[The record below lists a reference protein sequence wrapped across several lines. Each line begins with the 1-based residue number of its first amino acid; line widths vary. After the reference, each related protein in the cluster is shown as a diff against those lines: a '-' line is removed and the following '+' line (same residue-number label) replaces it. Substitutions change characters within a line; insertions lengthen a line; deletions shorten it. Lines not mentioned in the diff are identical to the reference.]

1 MTSVADMIQLGLVN
15 IGDMVRFTFK
25 GHTFTATICKG
36 GIFSKCTF
44 RRKGQNDFEPIFSTT
59 TSFGSL
65 TAWTEACLQDILQ
78 EYFTRFSSWKRT
90 LHVASQQTMGDLRDR
105 CKLTESTLSSECVTE
120 IYRELQ
126 RLYTVNQ
133 EMAQY
138 IKRMNKEMKRTW
150 DVLPRG
156 SIHSSLRP
164 PTPKK
169 RRMNDK
175 EAFERIQQ
183 IIIENSI
190 LIS

>member
-1 MTSVADMIQLGLVN
+1 MIQLGLVN

-25 GHTFTATICKG
+25 GHAFNATICKG
-36 GIFSKCTF
+36 GIFSQCTF
-44 RRKGQNDFEPIFSTT
+44 CRKGQKDVESIFSTT
-59 TSFGSL
+59 TTFGSL

-78 EYFTRFSSWKRT
+78 EYYTRYSSWKRV
-90 LHVASQQTMGDLRDR
+90 LHVESQQTMGDLRDR
-105 CKLTESTLSSECVTE
+105 CKLTESTLSTECITE

-133 EMAQY
+133 EMALY
-138 IKRMNKEMKRTW
+138 IKRTNKEMKRTW

-156 SIHSSLRP
+156 SMHSSLRP

-169 RRMNDK
+169 RRMNDE
-175 EAFERIQQ
+175 EAFERIQK